1 MRHLIALLLLFFS
14 SSSWAA
20 AKCGESLGFL
30 EGPGTVQT
38 RYIVH
43 NKEIRNYAF
52 FTPRGVPDQS
62 PLIVLLHPYGTTGS
76 LFANYV
82 DVTKAAHDRCAIVIA
97 PSGNALAW
105 NAGSAKTG
113 STSDD
118 VGFIMAAI
126 ADYKSRN
133 PSKVDADRQYLLG
146 MSNGGN
152 MAYRMACERSSSFAA
167 MTVVAGS
174 MGRDP
179 LGRISTEPG
188 YAPAFKC
195 DNAADPLKP
204 SHPMPLFV
212 IHGKRDACLKYDGG
226 ALAAPNASVLIPS
239 VPKVAQEWAAYNGCP
254 ETDITAAPEILRIQ
268 TSGPDVGT
276 LSCRQIVGCANG
288 SMVKHCSIEEGGHRW
303 PGASPYYL
311 SLTCSGDGGLASA
324 DDLDATREAFG
335 FFLDNSFRLTGL
347 QP

>member
-1 MRHLIALLLLFFS
+1 MRYLIALMLVIS
-14 SSSWAA
+14 SSATWAA
-20 AKCGESLGFL
+20 SKCGEGLGLL
-30 EGPGTVQT
+30 EGPGVVQT
-38 RYIVH
+38 RYLIF
-43 NKEIRNYAF
+43 NNEIRNYAY

-62 PLIVLLHPYGTTGS
+62 PLIVLLHPYGSTGS
-76 LFANYV
+76 LFSNYV
-82 DVTKAAHDRCAIVIA
+82 NIPQVAHDRCSIVIA

-133 PSKVDADRQYLLG
+133 PSKVDDDRQYLLG

-152 MAYRMACERSSSFAA
+152 MAYRMACERSNSFAG

-179 LGRISTEPG
+179 LGRISTDPG
-188 YAPAFKC
+188 YAPVFNC
-195 DNAADPLKP
+195 DNEADPLKP
-204 SHPMPLFV
+204 AHPMPLFV

-226 ALAAPNASVLIPS
+226 SLASPNASILIPS
-239 VPKVAQEWAAYNGCP
+239 VPKVAQEWAAYNNCP
-254 ETDITAAPEILRIQ
+254 ETDINAAPETLRLQTAAPDL
-268 TSGPDVGT
+268 GV
-276 LSCRQIVGCANG
+276 LSCREIVGCTNG
-288 SMVKHCSIEEGGHRW
+288 SMVKHCSIEKGGHRW
-303 PGASPYYL
+303 PGASPFS
-311 SLTCSGDGGLASA
+311 SLVTCSGDGGLASP
-324 DDLDATREAFG
+324 DDLDATREAFR
-335 FFLDNSFRLTGL
+335 FLLDNNFRLSGL